1 MKHRQASSVLNRCV
15 QLFLIKPSNYD
26 EQGYV
31 VTHFRGVLPSNTL
44 NCLAALT
51 EDVVRKRLLGDDISV
66 QIHLFDETVQKIP
79 VEKICRMGH
88 KKGEQAI
95 VGLVGVQTNQ
105 FPRATDLA
113 RRFRAAGLTV
123 LMGGF
128 HVSGYLSM
136 IPQIP
141 PDIQE
146 LLDQGVTLVKGE
158 VEETWDQILKDAISG
173 QLKPLYDFVDDKPDL
188 FTKPIPILNTRLM
201 KRFVASNFGTIDC
214 GRGCPFNCSFCTIIN
229 VQGRKM
235 RVRSAETIAEAI
247 RYNWRHNNVNFYFFT
262 YDNFARNAQWEQ
274 IFDTLIQLREKEQ
287 IDVKFMMQVDVLCYK
302 IRNFVDKARRAGC
315 TKVFIGMESIN
326 PESLKDAAK
335 TQNKAE
341 DYVNLIRAWRE
352 AEVAT
357 HVGYIL
363 GFPHDTKESLRSD
376 LQRLMKEIQVQ
387 QASFFIL
394 TPLPGSR
401 DHLEMSRRGDY
412 MDEDYNKYDSMHE
425 TMRYANFPEPGS
437 LERLY
442 HEAWQTFY
450 SFENMKRILLN
461 AAPRNYWDILKNFI
475 WYKNAAILEQRH
487 PMMTG
492 FFRRKSRDA
501 MRSGAVVPNRWPF
514 FKMRLSE
521 ISLYL
526 KGTIKLLWEMQELWL
541 QTRPRSPAEEHLVQ
555 EMHRIYD
562 SVQRRLTV
570 AELQLAYA
578 RARNHLPT
586 LKVPSKFSLC
596 WQKWNLFH
604 ANRRVFTRAD
614 IDQNW
619 LRIVQ
624 RVQRYKILGIS
635 PVQFFANLWLDFQV
649 TVMFAY
655 AFLTAR
661 YDEVDA

>member
-51 EDVVRKRLLGDDISV
+51 ENVVRKRLLGNDIDV

-79 VEKICRMGH
+79 VEKICRMGQ

-123 LMGGF
+123 LIGGF

-158 VEETWDQILKDAISG
+158 VEESWDQILKDAISG

-262 YDNFARNAQWEQ
+262 DDNFARNAQWEQ

-363 GFPHDTKESLRSD
+363 GFPHDTEDSLRHD

-401 DHLEMSRRGDY
+401 DHLEMARRGDY
-412 MDEDYNKYDSMHE
+412 MDPDYNKYDSMHE
-425 TMRYANFPEPGS
+425 TMRYSNFSEPG
-437 LERLY
+437 
-442 HEAWQTFY
+442 
-450 SFENMKRILLN
+450 
-461 AAPRNYWDILKNFI
+461 
-475 WYKNAAILEQRH
+475 
-487 PMMTG
+487 
-492 FFRRKSRDA
+492 
-501 MRSGAVVPNRWPF
+501 
-514 FKMRLSE
+514 
-521 ISLYL
+521 
-526 KGTIKLLWEMQELWL
+526 
-541 QTRPRSPAEEHLVQ
+541 
-555 EMHRIYD
+555 
-562 SVQRRLTV
+562 
-570 AELQLAYA
+570 
-578 RARNHLPT
+578 
-586 LKVPSKFSLC
+586 
-596 WQKWNLFH
+596 
-604 ANRRVFTRAD
+604 
-614 IDQNW
+614 
-619 LRIVQ
+619 
-624 RVQRYKILGIS
+624 
-635 PVQFFANLWLDFQV
+635 
-649 TVMFAY
+649 
-655 AFLTAR
+655 
-661 YDEVDA
+661 